1 MNNNTEIMRENSTHM
16 DSNNLNNL
24 DVQQQVIEIISKTL
38 KLDNLGS
45 ETKFED
51 TGADSIAFIKT
62 VVTLEDEFNIEFE
75 DDYLYTEVLPT
86 IGAMIEYINS
96 KLS

>member
-1 MNNNTEIMRENSTHM
+1 M
-16 DSNNLNNL
+16 DSYSNDLGI
-24 DVQQQVIEIISKTL
+24 QQKVIEIVRQTL
-38 KLDNLGS
+38 KLDNLGL

-62 VVTLEDEFNIEFE
+62 VVALEDEFNIEFE

-86 IGAMIEYINS
+86 IRTMVGYIKS
-96 KLS
+96 KSS